1 MVIHMREGSKWKN
14 PRIRK
19 SGGGDLY
26 IEERYLK
33 EIRAKKG
40 DDLEYTVHPTK
51 GGKGLIIRFRT
62 KEDLEGTS

>member
-14 PRIRK
+14 PRFRK
-19 SGGGDLY
+19 NGGGDLY

-40 DDLEYTVHPTK
+40 DDLEYTVLPTK

-62 KEDLEGTS
+62 KEGTS